1 MKRTSVRNKNLY
13 YHLEGMGR
21 LNLIKIFQ
29 KPITGK
35 VGRSKYKGAMSR
47 QPLEE
52 IDRQLNELRS

>member
-1 MKRTSVRNKNLY
+1 VRNKNLY